1 MHPLLFSFVLHVT
14 RTTKDERLVIVN
26 YSPPRLPLSPKKR
39 NLIFGKIKS
48 PTNNVVLEMSRV
60 FGYSVDG
67 YAAAVRTAAAASRQP
82 ASFA

>member
-1 MHPLLFSFVLHVT
+1 M

-39 NLIFGKIKS
+39 NLIFEKKS
-48 PTNNVVLEMSRV
+48 PTNNVVLEISRV